1 MCIEVKS
8 IRCVDWEIYCI
19 LNRSNSYFSTISS
32 RDSLFFA
39 DVSAGC
45 SAAGLD
51 AEYGVIS
58 MQLRSYLL
66 SYLLSYLRNSACRT
80 PPLGIGISRY
90 NTYVLYFSIFLV
102 SFPELSDNHFRC
114 VRGPPFFFFCA

>member
-1 MCIEVKS
+1 MCMEVKS
-8 IRCVDWEIYCI
+8 IRCVDCEIYCI

-66 SYLLSYLRNSACRT
+66 SYLRNSACRT
-80 PPLGIGISRY
+80 PPLESAFLDTIRMY
-90 NTYVLYFSIFLV
+90 CIFL
-102 SFPELSDNHFRC
+102 
-114 VRGPPFFFFCA
+114 FF